1 MRRMTLPLAI
11 VVAGILL
18 IGCARTPAITPEPLS
33 DDAVES
39 RARSFVACMA
49 EGKHRDAVEMMDSRM
64 ASALP
69 QDRLESTWDT
79 LVSQVGAFK
88 EMTGVRLAT
97 ESGYRVAYVTCVFEF
112 AAVDTKVVFDVE
124 GRVTGLWFGPPKV
137 TTVEYKDPSYWV
149 ADSFAEISVEVGEE
163 PWVLPAT
170 LTIPVGEGP
179 FPAVILVHGS
189 GPHDRDETIG
199 PNKPFRD
206 LAGGLAGN
214 GIAVLRY
221 EKRTSHYAQ
230 ALVGE
235 IDGFTVDEEV
245 VDDAV
250 AAIAYLRQVERVDP
264 DRIFVLGHSLGASL
278 APRIAETALR
288 TTEEYPAG
296 LIMMAPYARPLTD
309 LVLEQCEYLVG
320 LDGQISAEEAAQLEQ
335 VRADVTKI
343 KEGSLE
349 PGELVL
355 GACKAYW
362 DDLLAYDPVAAGRSL
377 GLPMLILQGERDYQ
391 VTMEDFAIWQAEL
404 KGAAHATLTS
414 LPGLNH
420 LFMFGEGKPSPDEY
434 NEPGDVD
441 QVVISTIA
449 EWVKS
454 IPSSSR

>member
-1 MRRMTLPLAI
+1 
-11 VVAGILL
+11 
-18 IGCARTPAITPEPLS
+18 
-33 DDAVES
+33 
-39 RARSFVACMA
+39 
-49 EGKHRDAVEMMDSRM
+49 
-64 ASALP
+64 
-69 QDRLESTWDT
+69 
-79 LVSQVGAFK
+79 
-88 EMTGVRLAT
+88 
-97 ESGYRVAYVTCVFEF
+97 
-112 AAVDTKVVFDVE
+112 
-124 GRVTGLWFGPPKV
+124 
-137 TTVEYKDPSYWV
+137 
-149 ADSFAEISVEVGEE
+149 
-163 PWVLPAT
+163 
-170 LTIPVGEGP
+170 
-179 FPAVILVHGS
+179 
-189 GPHDRDETIG
+189 
-199 PNKPFRD
+199 
-206 LAGGLAGN
+206 
-214 GIAVLRY
+214 
-221 EKRTSHYAQ
+221 
-230 ALVGE
+230 
-235 IDGFTVDEEV
+235 
-245 VDDAV
+245 
-250 AAIAYLRQVERVDP
+250 
-264 DRIFVLGHSLGASL
+264 
-278 APRIAETALR
+278 
-288 TTEEYPAG
+288 
-296 LIMMAPYARPLTD
+296 LTD

-343 KEGSLE
+343 KEGSLQ